1 MTFKQI
7 SPHSFCYRDF
17 DIIKLPR
24 KIMNPITRYHVWYG
38 KDSLGKFD
46 AMAQAIHYIDKLYQ
60 GINDEKS

>member
-1 MTFKQI
+1 
-7 SPHSFCYRDF
+7 
-17 DIIKLPR
+17 
-24 KIMNPITRYHVWYG
+24 MNPITRYHVWYG